1 MKNPNI
7 IFMISHD
14 TGRYLNCY
22 GHQVETPELNRLAEE
37 GVRFDR
43 YFCPSPQ
50 CSPSRGSILTGRYP
64 HNNGLIG
71 LAHLGF
77 HIDENIT
84 TLPMALQ
91 NAGYETSLIGFSHE
105 TIGETEQGVTSST
118 NQLGYDRYEEVPGSR
133 SPEVAKRSI
142 ELLKEKADGSSDQ
155 PFFLNIGFEETH
167 RPFGEYESYEDHPDD
182 IEVLPYLPDTPNVR
196 KDLAQFH
203 GSVKVLDQAVGDIV
217 RSLKELNLE
226 ENTIVIYT
234 TDHGI
239 AFPRAK
245 GTLKE
250 VGLETALICY
260 SPKLVNGGRVVSELL
275 CNVDIMPTLLDLGG
289 VDIPEGLDG
298 KSFAPLLKGADGE
311 GREEFFCEL
320 TWHDKYHPMRGI
332 HTNRYK
338 FIRNFEDGP
347 KIYMPYD
354 IHSSLSGQDVREEF
368 YVQNEPEELYD
379 LENDPLEEQNLIH
392 DSSYSEVAETLR
404 GKLRNWMESTND
416 PLLNGPVPG
425 IQAPE
430 WDGE

>member
-1 MKNPNI
+1 MKRPNI

-22 GHQVETPELNRLAEE
+22 GHQVETPELNRMAEE

-43 YFCPSPQ
+43 YFCPAPQ

-77 HIDENIT
+77 HIEDNIT

-118 NQLGYDRYEEVPGSR
+118 NKLGYDRYEEIHGSR
-133 SPEVAKRSI
+133 SPEVAKRTI
-142 ELLKEKADGSSDQ
+142 EFLKEKADDPSDQ
-155 PFFLNIGFEETH
+155 PFFVNIGFEETH
-167 RPFGEYESYEDHPDD
+167 RPFDEYESYEDHPDD
-182 IEVLPYLPDTPNVR
+182 IEVLPYLPDTSKVR

-203 GSVKVLDQAVGDIV
+203 GSVKVLDQAVGNIL
-217 RSLKELNLE
+217 RTLNETNLE

-250 VGLETALICY
+250 AGLETALICY
-260 SPKLVNGGRVVSELL
+260 SPRLLEGGRVVS
-275 CNVDIMPTLLDLGG
+275 
-289 VDIPEGLDG
+289 
-298 KSFAPLLKGADGE
+298 
-311 GREEFFCEL
+311 
-320 TWHDKYHPMRGI
+320 
-332 HTNRYK
+332 
-338 FIRNFEDGP
+338 
-347 KIYMPYD
+347 
-354 IHSSLSGQDVREEF
+354 
-368 YVQNEPEELYD
+368 
-379 LENDPLEEQNLIH
+379 
-392 DSSYSEVAETLR
+392 
-404 GKLRNWMESTND
+404 
-416 PLLNGPVPG
+416 
-425 IQAPE
+425 
-430 WDGE
+430 